1 MAKEERDMLE
11 ESAYVSMQTVGK
23 LSKLI
28 TSVLE
33 DCRVN
38 LRSEL
43 SARLSAASTAWHLVN
58 SNG

>member
-1 MAKEERDMLE
+1 MGKGLDMLE
-11 ESAYVSMQTVGK
+11 ESAYVSMQTVG
-23 LSKLI
+23 KLI